1 MSFGN
6 KDVLIARFNDNANL
20 FADMDENKIDEIG
33 SQVSDL
39 IYQLTGIA
47 PPDDP
52 ENAQP
57 MLRGIWCDIVLFK
70 FIPYQKG
77 IADEEKSRRQK
88 LNTDAMDLLI
98 KIQNGTI
105 IMKNSLGV
113 NIVTGTV
120 PLQIVGTKRI
130 TGVL

>member
-20 FADMDENKIDEIG
+20 FADMDGNKIDEIG

-39 IYQLTGIA
+39 IYQFTGIT

-52 ENAQP
+52 ENAPP
-57 MLRGIWCDIVLFK
+57 MLRGVWCDIVLFK

-77 IADEEKSRRQK
+77 IADEEKSRRQN
-88 LNTDAMDLLI
+88 LNSNAMDLLI

>member
-20 FADMDENKIDEIG
+20 FADMDGNKIDEIG

-39 IYQLTGIA
+39 IYQFTGVT

-52 ENAQP
+52 ENAPP
-57 MLRGIWCDIVLFK
+57 MLRGVWCDIVLFK

-77 IADEEKSRRQK
+77 IADEEKSRRQN
-88 LNTDAMDLLI
+88 LNSNAMDLLI

>member
-1 MSFGN
+1 
-6 KDVLIARFNDNANL
+6 
-20 FADMDENKIDEIG
+20 
-33 SQVSDL
+33 
-39 IYQLTGIA
+39 
-47 PPDDP
+47 
-52 ENAQP
+52 
-57 MLRGIWCDIVLFK
+57 VLFK

-77 IADEEKSRRQK
+77 IADEEKSRRQN
-88 LNTDAMDLLI
+88 LNSNAMDLLI